1 VSPRRVAEAAFAAA
15 LLVLTAVALTPSAAP
30 MLPTAAAADRS
41 SPAPPSLE
49 GAAAAILVDARDG
62 SPILQK
68 DPGESRAIAST
79 TKLMT
84 ALLTLERADMDAV
97 FTAPDYRALAVES
110 KIDLRA
116 GERMRVADLLEAL
129 MLESANDAA
138 VTLAEGISGS
148 RTAFVREMNAR
159 AAELGL
165 ADTSY
170 ANPIGLDDP
179 LNYSTARDLATLARR
194 LLRNERFARIV
205 DMPSA
210 TLESGARPRTIDT
223 RNDLIPRF
231 PFVDGVKTGYTGSA
245 GYVLVGSATGA
256 TGAKVV
262 SVVLGEPSEAARD
275 ADTLALLRYGLAQYR
290 RVSALR
296 ERSAVAT
303 AAVAYRDERVRLV
316 PARDVTVVARR
327 DQRVRRRV
335 DVPGELRGELDAGT
349 RVGTVAVVRDGRV
362 LRRVALVTGEPVP
375 GAGLPRRIASGLGI
389 SLTALLL
396 LVIVSLT
403 ATVGL
408 RVRTRRRTSSQQ
420 ARRRARERERAR
432 KASEPAG
439 RP

>member
-1 VSPRRVAEAAFAAA
+1 MSPRRVAGAAFVAA
-15 LLVLTAVALTPSAAP
+15 LSMPAAMPPTPPAV
-30 MLPTAAAADRS
+30 AAAADLR
-41 SPAPPSLE
+41 SPAPPSLD

-68 DPGESRAIAST
+68 DPGESRSIAST

-116 GERMRVADLLEAL
+116 GERMRVRDLLEAL

-138 VTLAEGISGS
+138 VTLAEGIAGS
-148 RTAFVREMNAR
+148 RAEFVREMNAR

-165 ADTSY
+165 TDTSY

-179 LNYSTARDLATLARR
+179 RNYSTARDLATLARR
-194 LLRNERFARIV
+194 LLRNDRFARIV
-205 DMPSA
+205 DTPSA
-210 TLESGARPRTIDT
+210 TLESGARPRTVDT

-290 RVSALR
+290 RVPALR
-296 ERSAVAT
+296 ERRTVAT

-316 PARDVTVVARR
+316 PARDVSVVARR
-327 DQRVRRRV
+327 DQRVRTRV
-335 DVPGELRGELDAGT
+335 DAPDELRGELDAGT
-349 RVGTVAVVRDGRV
+349 RIGTVAVIRDGKV
-362 LRRVALVTGEPVP
+362 ARRVALVTAEPVP
-375 GAGLPRRIASGLGI
+375 GAGLPRRIASALGI
-389 SLTALLL
+389 SLTALLV

-403 ATVGL
+403 AVVGL
-408 RVRTRRRTSSQQ
+408 RVRTMRRARSQQ

-432 KASEPAG
+432 KAREPAG
-439 RP
+439 KP

>member
-1 VSPRRVAEAAFAAA
+1 MISRRV
-15 LLVLTAVALTPSAAP
+15 VAVALAALPILSAAP
-30 MLPTAAAADRS
+30 AAHPRS
-41 SPAPPSLE
+41 PPPPSLE

-68 DPGESRAIAST
+68 DPGESRPIAST

-84 ALLTLERADMDAV
+84 ALLTLERARMDEL
-97 FTAPDYRALAVES
+97 FTAPEYRALAVES

-116 GERMRVADLLEAL
+116 GERIRVRDLLEAL

-138 VTLAEGISGS
+138 VTLAEGVAGS
-148 RTAFVREMNAR
+148 RAEFVRDMNAR
-159 AAELGL
+159 AAELRLTG
-165 ADTSY
+165 TSY

-194 LLRNERFARIV
+194 LLGNERFARIV

-210 TLESGARPRTIDT
+210 TLESGARPRVVDN
-223 RNDLIPRF
+223 RNDLIARY
-231 PFVDGVKTGYTGSA
+231 PFVDGVKTGYTGRA

-256 TGAKVV
+256 TGAQVV

-296 ERSAVAT
+296 EGRTAAT
-303 AAVAYRDERVRLV
+303 AAVAYHDRRARLV

-327 DQRVRRRV
+327 GQRVRARV
-335 DVPGELRGELDAGT
+335 DAPEELHGELAAGT
-349 RVGTVAVVRDGRV
+349 RVGTVAVVRDGEV
-362 LRRVALVTGEPVP
+362 LRRVALVTAEPVP
-375 GAGLPRRIASGLGI
+375 GAGLPRRIASALGAP
-389 SLTALLL
+389 LTALLL

-403 ATVGL
+403 AIVGT
-408 RVRTRRRTSSQQ
+408 RVRTRRRARSQQ

-432 KASEPAG
+432 EAQEPAA